1 MNIKALGIVALFPLS
16 LFAVTQYFD
25 TTAKSMFRKAN
36 VGVTTEAAVAEQ
48 FTLSRSDF
56 SLLKIGPDKDAKDEV
71 RNVNSL
77 VYAVGDQGQSSLAT
91 AINNIRKDLEAKEG
105 AKAKRV
111 PNGIVAAV
119 AEPVEDKH
127 CRSIR
132 IAAVSTAGAFVNGSY
147 RTVGDTWLV
156 SSYPVKLTSVDLT
169 KPSAVINCAGTPRS
183 VAP

>member
-16 LFAVTQYFD
+16 LLAVTQYFD
-25 TTAKSMFRKAN
+25 STAKSMFRKAN
-36 VGVTTEAAVAEQ
+36 IGVTAETAVAEQ
-48 FTLSRSDF
+48 FTLSRNDF
-56 SLLKIGPDKDAKDEV
+56 SLLKIGPDKDAKAEV

-77 VYAVGDQGQSSLAT
+77 IYAVGDQGQSSLAA

-111 PNGIVAAV
+111 PNGIIAAA

-132 IAAVSTAGAFVNGSY
+132 IAALSTTGAFVNGSY
-147 RTVGDTWLV
+147 RSVGDTWLV
-156 SSYPVKLTSVDLT
+156 SSYPVKLTAVDMT
-169 KPSAVINCAGTPRS
+169 IPSAVINCAGTSRS
-183 VAP
+183 LAP